1 MESTFH
7 KNKITIANNLISSF
21 NINYDKRHNVNI
33 VSGNAILADFFSK
46 DHRESLF
53 IFDSSGINNVMD
65 FYNDIS
71 MPADIKVIDIESIKS
86 GKDISRII
94 HLSKGI
100 KFIIGVGGGRTAD
113 ILKFLSF
120 KTDISCISIPTS
132 LTSHVYASPKIHA
145 LPAIQ
150 DFGYKLTIDGKA
162 SDLAL
167 VDTSFLEH
175 VYLKNKRLIMAGYGD
190 LMAFWTALE
199 DWRLACL
206 NKNNHYNLFAENV
219 ILDIFQKFDDININE
234 KFSKWVDDYILIQNQ
249 LCHITDWVNSAPASG
264 SEHLFA
270 HEIEKYCDEPMPL
283 HGELVSIG
291 VLIFGYI
298 HKLDIE
304 KIVTLLDKFSVS
316 RSLKQIGINKSI
328 VCKALMDSLKYGFK
342 KNRYTILNEL
352 NFSYADWENVI
363 DGLIESNF
371 ILE

>member
-120 KTDISCISIPTS
+120 K
-132 LTSHVYASPKIHA
+132 
-145 LPAIQ
+145 
-150 DFGYKLTIDGKA
+150 
-162 SDLAL
+162 
-167 VDTSFLEH
+167 
-175 VYLKNKRLIMAGYGD
+175 
-190 LMAFWTALE
+190 
-199 DWRLACL
+199 
-206 NKNNHYNLFAENV
+206 
-219 ILDIFQKFDDININE
+219 
-234 KFSKWVDDYILIQNQ
+234 
-249 LCHITDWVNSAPASG
+249 
-264 SEHLFA
+264 
-270 HEIEKYCDEPMPL
+270 
-283 HGELVSIG
+283 
-291 VLIFGYI
+291 
-298 HKLDIE
+298 
-304 KIVTLLDKFSVS
+304 
-316 RSLKQIGINKSI
+316 
-328 VCKALMDSLKYGFK
+328 
-342 KNRYTILNEL
+342 
-352 NFSYADWENVI
+352 
-363 DGLIESNF
+363 
-371 ILE
+371 